1 MLRALSS
8 VDPNQTPILTTLWS
22 CTCSVQPLPWGPL
35 SPTYSAFQR
44 VHRGG
49 CGCDLLSSLI
59 AAPVIMQCPIAP
71 YVCHSCSAQASTQ
84 DPQRRSVVAAPR
96 CLCQR
101 CFLMPLPTS
110 PWMPPGT
117 RDKMSLPISWATQR
131 TGGRNMRN
139 PVIPA
144 AGLAALCV

>member
-1 MLRALSS
+1 MLRALSG
-8 VDPNQTPILTTLWS
+8 VDPNQTPTLTTLWS

-44 VHRGG
+44 VHRGD
-49 CGCDLLSSLI
+49 CGCDLPSSLI
-59 AAPVIMQCPIAP
+59 AASVIMQCPIVP
-71 YVCHSCSAQASTQ
+71 YVTHAQPRPVPRTL
-84 DPQRRSVVAAPR
+84 RGGLLLRHPR

-117 RDKMSLPISWATQR
+117 QDKMSLPISWATQR

-139 PVIPA
+139 PVVPA
-144 AGLAALCV
+144 AGLAALCI